1 MGWLMWSACNGGKKL
16 CHHQR
21 SPLGYSFIITLTVCI
36 TICNFVII
44 KNEVIAYNLLKLTF
58 CSHYNAL
65 DIHPSCFYSL
75 SIFHFFLLLSSIQWY
90 GCTIVWLTIYLLKD
104 DVAVSSFFNITQKAA
119 INNPIH
125 VSFWVGVRFHFSGT
139 DAQDY
144 NCWVIW
150 NVICLGLGFCFLFFW
165 YWNCLVF

>member
-1 MGWLMWSACNGGKKL
+1 MYDSFLDLCITFLYLRFFIKCFRDLSQLSVQGFPGDSESACNGGKKL

-21 SPLGYSFIITLTVCI
+21 SPLGYSFIITLTVSI

-104 DVAVSSFFNITQKAA
+104 DVAVSSFFTITQKAA

-125 VSFWVGVRFHFSGT
+125 VSF
-139 DAQDY
+139 
-144 NCWVIW
+144 
-150 NVICLGLGFCFLFFW
+150 
-165 YWNCLVF
+165 